1 MKVSYLTPLDSF
13 RGIAALSVVLLHLH
27 IYRSFTEVEFFR
39 HGHLGV
45 PFFFVLSGFI
55 IAYVY
60 HNDTFKFKDFLAA
73 RAFRILPLYWLVLF
87 LFVAFECC
95 KYIAYTYFAVS
106 FGIPPFSE
114 HKQIG
119 ELLPNFLL
127 LQSWLPHTD
136 SSSFNFPSWSLS
148 IEWYLYLCFGLLMFA
163 PKIVRYALFITLP
176 ILSFAHYLDVLR
188 GEAQKGILF
197 FFAGCVV
204 YLIFAKLRHISLPP
218 ILLRIAEVMG
228 LVAFLAIFQI
238 GLDGASII
246 VFPFVV
252 LVFALSAVSSN
263 AIGGGGKHKQA
274 LMS

>member
-1 MKVSYLTPLDSF
+1 MKVLYLTPLDSF

-39 HGHLGV
+39 HGALGV

-60 HNDTFKFKDFLAA
+60 HRDTFKLKDFLSA

-95 KYIAYTYFAVS
+95 KYIAYTYFNIS
-106 FGIPPFSE
+106 FGTPPFSE
-114 HKQIG
+114 HKQIQ
-119 ELLPNFLL
+119 EILPNFLL

-148 IEWYLYLCFGLLMFA
+148 IEWYLYICFGLLMFVH
-163 PKIVRYALFITLP
+163 KIVRYTVFLILP
-176 ILSFAHYLDVLR
+176 ILSFTHYLDFLR
-188 GEAQKGILF
+188 SEAQKGILF
-197 FFAGCVV
+197 FFAGCAV
-204 YLIFAKLRHISLPP
+204 YLVFTKLQRISLPP
-218 ILLRIAEVMG
+218 MLLHIVEIVGFA
-228 LVAFLAIFQI
+228 AFLAVFQI
-238 GLDGASII
+238 GSYNASII

-252 LVFALSAVSSN
+252 LVFALSAIYSN
-263 AIGGGGKHKQA
+263 GGGGGGRYK
-274 LMS
+274 